1 MNSETL
7 IQTVAKSVVFFSKVF
22 PVDAYIVVCD
32 INGVV
37 LSFKSAE
44 FLSLKLNIGDK
55 VPKGSI
61 AESVLLNGKFETNI
75 LPANL
80 YGIEVKAIG
89 LPIFENDILVGVLAV
104 GVNMKI
110 SMELHDVSKSMMDTS
125 QQTATT
131 SQVLT
136 TTAAEL
142 SRNLIELKKAGD
154 QVLNDLHK
162 TDEVLRFVSEVAS
175 QSNLL
180 GLNAAIEAARAGEQ
194 GKGFSVVAEEI
205 RKMAINSQSAVKDI
219 KKILIGIGTQTGDII
234 KQITEIADIG
244 EQQATSTKEISKMM
258 QDLNEIAATVGQIA
272 CKF

>member
-1 MNSETL
+1 ML
-7 IQTVAKSVVFFSKVF
+7 IQTVAKSVEFFSKVF

-37 LSFKSAE
+37 LSFKSSE
-44 FLSLKLNIGDK
+44 FLPLNLTVGDK
-55 VPKGSI
+55 VPAGSI
-61 AESVLLNGKFETNI
+61 AESVLRNRKFETSI
-75 LPANL
+75 FSANL

-89 LPIFENDILVGVLAV
+89 LPIFENNMLVGVLAV

-110 SMELHDVSKSMMDTS
+110 SMELHDVSKSMVDTS
-125 QQTATT
+125 EQTAIT

-136 TTAAEL
+136 NTAAEL
-142 SRNLIELKKAGD
+142 SRNLMELKEAGD

-219 KKILIGIGTQTGDII
+219 KKILTGIGSQTSNII
-234 KQITEIADIG
+234 KRISEIATIS
-244 EQQATSTKEISKMM
+244 ERQATSTEEISNAM
-258 QDLNEIAATVGQIA
+258 QELNEIAATVGEIA
-272 CKF
+272 RKF